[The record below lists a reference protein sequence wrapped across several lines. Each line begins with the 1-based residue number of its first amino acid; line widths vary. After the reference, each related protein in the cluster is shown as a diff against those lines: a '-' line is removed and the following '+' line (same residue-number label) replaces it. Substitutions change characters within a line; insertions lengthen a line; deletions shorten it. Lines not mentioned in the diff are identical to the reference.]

1 MNKIYKV
8 VWSKAKHAYVVTSEV
23 ARSHTKSASGKAVKA
38 VFDTNILVDYL
49 KGVRA
54 AKEELD
60 RYRVRQISI
69 ITFIE
74 VMVGA
79 KNAAE
84 ESAIRG
90 FLATFEVLEL
100 SAEIAQE
107 AISIRKE
114 LRLKIPDAIVYA
126 TARTQGCILVSCNS
140 KELKQDWPDIRIPYR
155 I

>member
-1 MNKIYKV
+1 V
-8 VWSKAKHAYVVTSEV
+8 
-23 ARSHTKSASGKAVKA
+23 GKRVKA
-38 VFDTNILVDYL
+38 VFDTNIFVDYL

-54 AKEELD
+54 AKEELE

-84 ESAIRG
+84 ERAIRG
-90 FLATFEVLEL
+90 FLGTFEVLEL

-126 TARTQGCILVSCNS
+126 TARTQGCILVTRNM
-140 KELKQDWPDIRIPYR
+140 KELKEDWPDIRIPYR
-155 I
+155 A

>member
-1 MNKIYKV
+1 M
-8 VWSKAKHAYVVTSEV
+8 
-23 ARSHTKSASGKAVKA
+23 GKAVKA

-107 AISIRKE
+107 AISIRRE

-126 TARTQGCILVSCNS
+126 TARTQGCILVSRNS

>member
-1 MNKIYKV
+1 V
-8 VWSKAKHAYVVTSEV
+8 
-23 ARSHTKSASGKAVKA
+23 GKAVKA

-126 TARTQGCILVSCNS
+126 TARTQGCILVSRNS

>member
-1 MNKIYKV
+1 V
-8 VWSKAKHAYVVTSEV
+8 GEP
-23 ARSHTKSASGKAVKA
+23 VKA

-49 KGVRA
+49 KGVSA
-54 AKEELD
+54 AREELQQ
-60 RYRVRQISI
+60 YRIRQISI
-69 ITFIE
+69 ITLIE

-107 AISIRKE
+107 AIAIRQE

-126 TARTQGCILVSCNS
+126 TARTQGCMLVSRNT
-140 KELKQDWPDIRIPYR
+140 KELKEDWPDIRIPYR

>member
-1 MNKIYKV
+1 M
-8 VWSKAKHAYVVTSEV
+8 
-23 ARSHTKSASGKAVKA
+23 GKPVKA

-79 KNAAE
+79 KNTAE

-90 FLATFEVLEL
+90 FLATFEVVEL

-126 TARTQGCILVSCNS
+126 TARTQGCILVSRNT
-140 KELKQDWPDIRIPYR
+140 KELKEDWPDIRIPYR

>member
-1 MNKIYKV
+1 M
-8 VWSKAKHAYVVTSEV
+8 VWIPLPEA
-23 ARSHTKSASGKAVKA
+23 
-38 VFDTNILVDYL
+38 DYL

-54 AKEELD
+54 AKEELE

-74 VMVGA
+74 VMVGS
-79 KNAAE
+79 KNAAV

-90 FLATFEVLEL
+90 FLGTFEVLEL

-114 LRLKIPDAIVYA
+114 LDSKIPDAVIYA
-126 TARTQGCILVSCNS
+126 TARTQGCILVSRNTR
-140 KELKQDWPDIRIPYR
+140 KLKQDWPDIRIPIR

>member
-1 MNKIYKV
+1 M
-8 VWSKAKHAYVVTSEV
+8 
-23 ARSHTKSASGKAVKA
+23 GKAVKA

-126 TARTQGCILVSCNS
+126 TARTQGCILVSRNS